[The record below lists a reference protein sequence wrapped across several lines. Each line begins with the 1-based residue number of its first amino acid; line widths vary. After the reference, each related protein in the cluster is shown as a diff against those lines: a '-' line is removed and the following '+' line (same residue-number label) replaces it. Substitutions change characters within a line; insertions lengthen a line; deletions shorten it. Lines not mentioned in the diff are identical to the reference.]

1 VIPLAK
7 QNKLPQYIYKINS
20 TLLETSNWNLAL
32 PLNRARKIPGLVVS
46 LADSQILSWINEL
59 NGTENYDIQAKE
71 VKQKIKDVKKQP
83 SSRENKIKISSLYEQ
98 LYRLQF
104 KEDYVTVVMDK
115 KSHYDRANKGFYI
128 NGILYKRLIC
138 TTNGV
143 KTSSVVY
150 ISDRLH
156 DELKKRIENGK
167 NNDVKLVP
175 AKLGA
180 YEALAASASLPVSWP
195 KDKNAK
201 IPGGIIVV
209 RDCFTKFKT
218 DLINIDTS
226 DKTKEPV
233 VTYLHDAEME
243 NNCSDGCS
251 MMLPSLSR
259 RWNGELNKDYN
270 HTMSGCN
277 LRCAWTKGMTFT
289 FDFIKFA
296 EEIVGAS
303 ENNQEKYLITDVWG
317 DKRDV
322 RDAELILTEGQLKLW
337 ACYSSWEDYFN
348 KCLENKY
355 TIRVAKT
362 APHENDDIR
371 QLNYQFIQSLELNNE
386 DVEELIS
393 PTVNEIQDIMGLDPV
408 KSVIY
413 LCGKGLDD
421 NTVRHADS
429 CAKALMIDKSA
440 IDDPYIRKKI
450 RKMINKRI
458 RDAKIGV
465 LDVRGNFQILSGDL
479 YALCENMFGMEP
491 TGLLKAGE
499 IYSKYWSDNDVKRVL
514 CFRAPM
520 SNAHSIVA
528 QDICYNEKAAKWF
541 EYIDTCV
548 VVNAWDSMPAALNG
562 FDFDGDLLFTTD
574 NAPLMR
580 RQTNLPALNCIQH
593 NASKKVVGE
602 EDVVLANKQGF
613 GSKIGQITN
622 RITCITSLM
631 ANYKPGS
638 VEYETLRYR
647 TQCGQALQQEE
658 IDKAKGIIPT
668 PMPLHWYIDKENMI
682 HEEDNEEIRAKK
694 ELNHILCA
702 SKKPYFFAYNYQ
714 SLKTEYDELMAGI
727 NSKLINMFQK
737 TFKEM
742 QKSTNLTETEQKM
755 LDLCVKKINLDLSP
769 STMNKICWA
778 VEDKFDGVDLFKDVI
793 FDYSLY
799 KSNIRYDDI
808 TYVQI
813 KDLCKDYLKKIR
825 QINKRRAFD
834 NQDDLNYAADKEQL
848 FTMLAEECAKICP
861 NEKELCEILLDLCYN
876 DGINTSVVWNIS
888 SEVII
893 NNMLAKHDSTL
904 SYPLKTPNGDIQCCG
919 NTFIQKTIKIGVDK
933 DD

>member
-1 VIPLAK
+1 MAK

-20 TLLETSNWNLAL
+20 TLLETNNWNLTL
-32 PLNRARKIPGLVVS
+32 PLSRARKIPGLVVS

-59 NGTENYDIQAKE
+59 NGTEDYDIQAKD
-71 VKQKIKDVKKQP
+71 IKRQLKDIKKQP
-83 SSRENKIKISSLYEQ
+83 SSRENKLKISNLYEQ

-104 KEDYVTVVMDK
+104 KQDYVTVVMDK

-150 ISDRLH
+150 VSENLH

-167 NNDVKLVP
+167 NNEVKLVP

-195 KDKNAK
+195 KDKYAK

-209 RDCFTKFKT
+209 NDCYTKFKT

-226 DKTKEPV
+226 DKAKEPV
-233 VTYLHDAEME
+233 VKFAHNEEVIND
-243 NNCSDGCS
+243 CSDGCS

-270 HTMSGCN
+270 NTMSGCN

-303 ENNQEKYLITDVWG
+303 EDNQDKYIITDVWG
-317 DKRDV
+317 DKRDI
-322 RDAELILTEGQLKLW
+322 RDAELILTESQLKLW
-337 ACYSSWEDYFN
+337 NCYSSWEDYYN

-362 APHENDDIR
+362 APHECDDIR
-371 QLNYQFIQSLELNNE
+371 QLNYQFIQSLEL
-386 DVEELIS
+386 DDDDIGELIA
-393 PTVNEIQDIMGLDPV
+393 PTVNEIKDIMGLDPNRSIV
-408 KSVIY
+408 Y

-421 NTVRHADS
+421 KTVRYADP
-429 CAKALMIDKSA
+429 CAKALMIDKET
-440 IDDPYIRKKI
+440 IKDPYIRSKI
-450 RKMINKRI
+450 KKMINKRI

-491 TGLLKAGE
+491 RGLLKAGE
-499 IYSKYWSDNDVKRVL
+499 IYSKYWSDNGVDRVL

-528 QDICYNEKAAKWF
+528 QNISYNDNAKEWF
-541 EYIDTCV
+541 KYIDTCV
-548 VVNAWDSMPAALNG
+548 VVNAWDSMPMALNG
-562 FDFDGDLLFTTD
+562 FDFDGDLLFTTN

-593 NASKKVVGE
+593 KAKKKITIE
-602 EDVVLANKQGF
+602 EDVVKANKQGF
-613 GSKIGQITN
+613 GSKIGSITN
-622 RITCITSLM
+622 RITAITSLM

-638 VEYETLRYR
+638 IEYEILKYR

-658 IDKAKGIIPT
+658 IDQLVA
-668 PMPLHWYIDKENMI
+668 LY
-682 HEEDNEEIRAKK
+682 
-694 ELNHILCA
+694 
-702 SKKPYFFAYNYQ
+702 S
-714 SLKTEYDELMAGI
+714 
-727 NSKLINMFQK
+727 
-737 TFKEM
+737 
-742 QKSTNLTETEQKM
+742 
-755 LDLCVKKINLDLSP
+755 
-769 STMNKICWA
+769 
-778 VEDKFDGVDLFKDVI
+778 DV
-793 FDYSLY
+793 Y
-799 KSNIRYDDI
+799 
-808 TYVQI
+808 
-813 KDLCKDYLKKIR
+813 
-825 QINKRRAFD
+825 
-834 NQDDLNYAADKEQL
+834 
-848 FTMLAEECAKICP
+848 
-861 NEKELCEILLDLCYN
+861 
-876 DGINTSVVWNIS
+876 
-888 SEVII
+888 
-893 NNMLAKHDSTL
+893 
-904 SYPLKTPNGDIQCCG
+904 
-919 NTFIQKTIKIGVDK
+919 
-933 DD
+933 

>member
-1 VIPLAK
+1 MAK

-20 TLLETSNWNLAL
+20 TLLETNNWDLTL
-32 PLNRARKIPGLVVS
+32 PLSRARKIPGLVVS

-59 NGTENYDIQAKE
+59 NGTEDYDIQAKDI
-71 VKQKIKDVKKQP
+71 KRQLKDVKKQP
-83 SSRENKIKISSLYEQ
+83 SSRENKLKIGNLYEQ

-104 KEDYVTVVMDK
+104 KQDYVTVVMDK

-128 NGILYKRLIC
+128 NGVLYKRLIC

-150 ISDRLH
+150 VSDNLH

-167 NNDVKLVP
+167 NNEIKLVP

-195 KDKNAK
+195 KDKYAK

-209 RDCFTKFKT
+209 NDCYTKFKT

-233 VTYLHDAEME
+233 VKFAPNEEVIND
-243 NNCSDGCS
+243 CSDGCS

-270 HTMSGCN
+270 NTMSGCN

-303 ENNQEKYLITDVWG
+303 EDNQDKYIITDVWG
-317 DKRDV
+317 DKRDI
-322 RDAELILTEGQLKLW
+322 REAELILTESQLKLW
-337 ACYSSWEDYFN
+337 NCYSSWEDYYN

-362 APHENDDIR
+362 APHECDDIR
-371 QLNYQFIQSLELNNE
+371 QLNYQFIQSLEL
-386 DVEELIS
+386 DDDDIGELIA
-393 PTVNEIQDIMGLDPV
+393 PTVNEIKDIMGLDPNRSIV
-408 KSVIY
+408 Y

-421 NTVRHADS
+421 KTVRYADP
-429 CAKALMIDKSA
+429 CAKALMIDKET
-440 IDDPYIRKKI
+440 IKDPYIRSKI
-450 RKMINKRI
+450 KKMINKRI

-479 YALCENMFGMEP
+479 YALCENIFGMEP
-491 TGLLKAGE
+491 RGLLKAGE
-499 IYSKYWSDNDVKRVL
+499 IYSKYWSDNGVDRVL

-528 QDICYNEKAAKWF
+528 QNISYSNNAKEWF
-541 EYIDTCV
+541 KYIDTCV
-548 VVNAWDSMPAALNG
+548 VVNAWDSMPMALNG
-562 FDFDGDLLFTTD
+562 FDFDGDLLFTTN

-593 NASKKVVGE
+593 KAKKKITLE
-602 EDVVLANKQGF
+602 EDVVKANKQGF
-613 GSKIGQITN
+613 GSKIGSITN
-622 RITCITSLM
+622 RITAITSLM
-631 ANYKPGS
+631 ANYEPRS
-638 VEYETLRYR
+638 IEYEILKYR

-668 PMPLHWYIDKENMI
+668 PMPLHWYIDKENVI
-682 HEEDNEEIRAKK
+682 KEEDNDEIRAKK
-694 ELNHILCA
+694 ALNHLLCA

-714 SLKTEYDELMAGI
+714 SLKAEYDEIMQNI
-727 NSKLINMFQK
+727 NSKLVNMFKK
-737 TFKEM
+737 TYKEM
-742 QKSTNLTETEQKM
+742 KNSTNLTENEQKM
-755 LDLCVKKINLDLSP
+755 LDLCTKRINLDLSP
-769 STMNKICWA
+769 STMNRICWA
-778 VEDKFDGVDLFKDVI
+778 VEDNFDGVDLFNDVD
-793 FDYSLY
+793 FDYSIY
-799 KSNIRYDDI
+799 KSNVDYSII
-808 TYVQI
+808 TYNQI
-813 KDLCKDYLKKIR
+813 KDLCKDYLKKLR
-825 QINKRRAFD
+825 QINKKRVIED
-834 NQDDLNYAADKEQL
+834 QDDEEYYADKEQMITL
-848 FTMLAEECAKICP
+848 LSEKCEEVCS
-861 NEKELCEILLDLCYN
+861 NEKELCDILLDLCYIEGLN
-876 DGINTSVVWNIS
+876 KNIVWNICSNTIVDNLLEKNSFLLTYPEKS
-888 SEVII
+888 S
-893 NNMLAKHDSTL
+893 
-904 SYPLKTPNGDIQCCG
+904 NGDFDCCG
-919 NTFIQKTIKIGVDK
+919 HSFINKTIKIG
-933 DD
+933 DDNNDEI

>member
-1 VIPLAK
+1 MAK

-20 TLLETSNWNLAL
+20 TLLETNNWNLTL
-32 PLNRARKIPGLVVS
+32 PLGRARKIPGLVVS

-59 NGTENYDIQAKE
+59 NGTEDYDIQAKDI
-71 VKQKIKDVKKQP
+71 KRQLKDVKKQP
-83 SSRENKIKISSLYEQ
+83 SSRENKLKISNLYEQ

-104 KEDYVTVVMDK
+104 KQDYVTVVMDK

-150 ISDRLH
+150 VSENLH

-167 NNDVKLVP
+167 NNEVKLVP

-195 KDKNAK
+195 KDKYAK

-209 RDCFTKFKT
+209 NDCYTKFKT

-233 VTYLHDAEME
+233 VKFAHNEEVIND
-243 NNCSDGCS
+243 CSDGCS

-270 HTMSGCN
+270 NTMSGCN

-303 ENNQEKYLITDVWG
+303 EDNQDKYIITDVWG
-317 DKRDV
+317 DKRDI
-322 RDAELILTEGQLKLW
+322 RDAELILTESQLKLW
-337 ACYSSWEDYFN
+337 NCYSSWEDYYN

-362 APHENDDIR
+362 APHECDDIR
-371 QLNYQFIQSLELNNE
+371 QLNYQFIQSLEL
-386 DVEELIS
+386 DDDDIGELIA
-393 PTVNEIQDIMGLDPV
+393 PTVNEIKDIMGLDPNRSIV
-408 KSVIY
+408 Y

-421 NTVRHADS
+421 KTVRYADP
-429 CAKALMIDKSA
+429 CAKALMIDKET
-440 IDDPYIRKKI
+440 IKDPYIRSKI
-450 RKMINKRI
+450 KKMINKRI

-491 TGLLKAGE
+491 RGLLKAGE
-499 IYSKYWSDNDVKRVL
+499 IYSKYWSDNGVDRVL

-528 QDICYNEKAAKWF
+528 QNISYSDKAKEWF
-541 EYIDTCV
+541 KYIDTCV
-548 VVNAWDSMPAALNG
+548 VVNAWDSMPMALNG
-562 FDFDGDLLFTTD
+562 FDFDGDLLFITN

-593 NASKKVVGE
+593 KAKKKITIE
-602 EDVVLANKQGF
+602 EDVVKANKQGF
-613 GSKIGQITN
+613 GSKIGSITN
-622 RITCITSLM
+622 RITAITSLM

-638 VEYETLRYR
+638 IEYEILKYR

-658 IDKAKGIIPT
+658 IDQLVA
-668 PMPLHWYIDKENMI
+668 LY
-682 HEEDNEEIRAKK
+682 
-694 ELNHILCA
+694 
-702 SKKPYFFAYNYQ
+702 S
-714 SLKTEYDELMAGI
+714 
-727 NSKLINMFQK
+727 
-737 TFKEM
+737 
-742 QKSTNLTETEQKM
+742 
-755 LDLCVKKINLDLSP
+755 
-769 STMNKICWA
+769 
-778 VEDKFDGVDLFKDVI
+778 DV
-793 FDYSLY
+793 Y
-799 KSNIRYDDI
+799 
-808 TYVQI
+808 
-813 KDLCKDYLKKIR
+813 
-825 QINKRRAFD
+825 
-834 NQDDLNYAADKEQL
+834 
-848 FTMLAEECAKICP
+848 
-861 NEKELCEILLDLCYN
+861 
-876 DGINTSVVWNIS
+876 
-888 SEVII
+888 
-893 NNMLAKHDSTL
+893 
-904 SYPLKTPNGDIQCCG
+904 
-919 NTFIQKTIKIGVDK
+919 
-933 DD
+933 

>member
-1 VIPLAK
+1 MAK

-20 TLLETSNWNLAL
+20 TLLETNNWNLTL
-32 PLNRARKIPGLVVS
+32 PLSRARKIPGLVVS

-59 NGTENYDIQAKE
+59 NGTEDYDIQAKD
-71 VKQKIKDVKKQP
+71 IKRQLKDIKKQP
-83 SSRENKIKISSLYEQ
+83 SSRENKLKISNLYEQ

-104 KEDYVTVVMDK
+104 KQDYVTVVMDK

-150 ISDRLH
+150 VSENLH

-167 NNDVKLVP
+167 NNEVKLVP

-195 KDKNAK
+195 KDKYAK

-209 RDCFTKFKT
+209 NDCYTKFKT

-233 VTYLHDAEME
+233 VKFAPNEEVIND
-243 NNCSDGCS
+243 CSDGCS

-270 HTMSGCN
+270 NTMSGCN

-303 ENNQEKYLITDVWG
+303 EDNQDKYIITDVWG
-317 DKRDV
+317 DKRDI
-322 RDAELILTEGQLKLW
+322 RDAELILTESQLKLW
-337 ACYSSWEDYFN
+337 NCYSSWEDYYN

-362 APHENDDIR
+362 APHECDDIR
-371 QLNYQFIQSLELNNE
+371 QLNYQFIQSLEL
-386 DVEELIS
+386 DDDDIEELIA
-393 PTVNEIQDIMGLDPV
+393 PTVNEIKDIMGLDPNRSIV
-408 KSVIY
+408 Y

-421 NTVRHADS
+421 KTVRYADP
-429 CAKALMIDKSA
+429 CAKALMIDKET
-440 IDDPYIRKKI
+440 IKDPYIRSKI
-450 RKMINKRI
+450 KKMINKRI

-491 TGLLKAGE
+491 RGLLKAGE
-499 IYSKYWSDNDVKRVL
+499 IYSKYWSDNGVDRVL

-528 QDICYNEKAAKWF
+528 QNISYSNNAKEWF
-541 EYIDTCV
+541 KYIDTCV
-548 VVNAWDSMPAALNG
+548 VVNAWDSMPMALNG
-562 FDFDGDLLFTTD
+562 FDFDGDLLFTTN

-593 NASKKVVGE
+593 KAKKKITIE
-602 EDVVLANKQGF
+602 EDVVKANKQGF
-613 GSKIGQITN
+613 GSKIGSITN
-622 RITCITSLM
+622 RITAITSLM
-631 ANYKPGS
+631 ANYGPGS
-638 VEYETLRYR
+638 IEYEILRYR

-658 IDKAKGIIPT
+658 IDQLVA
-668 PMPLHWYIDKENMI
+668 LY
-682 HEEDNEEIRAKK
+682 
-694 ELNHILCA
+694 
-702 SKKPYFFAYNYQ
+702 S
-714 SLKTEYDELMAGI
+714 
-727 NSKLINMFQK
+727 
-737 TFKEM
+737 
-742 QKSTNLTETEQKM
+742 
-755 LDLCVKKINLDLSP
+755 
-769 STMNKICWA
+769 
-778 VEDKFDGVDLFKDVI
+778 DV
-793 FDYSLY
+793 Y
-799 KSNIRYDDI
+799 
-808 TYVQI
+808 
-813 KDLCKDYLKKIR
+813 
-825 QINKRRAFD
+825 
-834 NQDDLNYAADKEQL
+834 
-848 FTMLAEECAKICP
+848 
-861 NEKELCEILLDLCYN
+861 
-876 DGINTSVVWNIS
+876 
-888 SEVII
+888 
-893 NNMLAKHDSTL
+893 
-904 SYPLKTPNGDIQCCG
+904 
-919 NTFIQKTIKIGVDK
+919 
-933 DD
+933 

>member
-1 VIPLAK
+1 MAK

-20 TLLETSNWNLAL
+20 TLLETNNWDLTL
-32 PLNRARKIPGLVVS
+32 PLSRARKIPGLVVS

-59 NGTENYDIQAKE
+59 NSTEDYDIQAKDI
-71 VKQKIKDVKKQP
+71 KRQIKDVKKLP
-83 SSRENKIKISSLYEQ
+83 SSRENKLKISNLYEQ

-104 KEDYVTVVMDK
+104 KQDYVTVVMDK

-128 NGILYKRLIC
+128 NGMLYKRLIC

-150 ISDRLH
+150 VSDNLH

-195 KDKNAK
+195 KDKYAK

-209 RDCFTKFKT
+209 HDCYTKFKT

-233 VTYLHDAEME
+233 VKFTPNEEVIND
-243 NNCSDGCS
+243 CSDGCS

-270 HTMSGCN
+270 NTMSGCN

-296 EEIVGAS
+296 EEVVGAS
-303 ENNQEKYLITDVWG
+303 EDNQDKYIITDVWG
-317 DKRDV
+317 DKRDI
-322 RDAELILTEGQLKLW
+322 RDAELILTESQLKLW
-337 ACYSSWEDYFN
+337 NCYSSWEDYYN

-362 APHENDDIR
+362 APHECDDIR
-371 QLNYQFIQSLELNNE
+371 QLNYQFIQSLEL
-386 DVEELIS
+386 DDDDIGELIA
-393 PTVNEIQDIMGLDPV
+393 PTVNEIKDIMGLDPNRSIV
-408 KSVIY
+408 Y

-421 NTVRHADS
+421 KTVRYADP
-429 CAKALMIDKSA
+429 CAKALMIDKET
-440 IDDPYIRKKI
+440 IKDPYIRSKI
-450 RKMINKRI
+450 KKMINKRI

-491 TGLLKAGE
+491 RGLLKAGE
-499 IYSKYWSDNDVKRVL
+499 IYSKYWSDNGVDRVL

-528 QDICYNEKAAKWF
+528 QNISYSNNAKEWF
-541 EYIDTCV
+541 KYIDTCV
-548 VVNAWDSMPAALNG
+548 VVNAWDSMPMALNG
-562 FDFDGDLLFTTD
+562 FDFDGDLLFTTN

-593 NASKKVVGE
+593 KAKKKITIE
-602 EDVVLANKQGF
+602 EDVVKANKQGF
-613 GSKIGQITN
+613 GSKIGSITN
-622 RITCITSLM
+622 RITAITSLM

-638 VEYETLRYR
+638 IEYEILKYR

-668 PMPLHWYIDKENMI
+668 PMPLHWYIDKENVI
-682 HEEDNEEIRAKK
+682 KEEDNDEIRAKK
-694 ELNHILCA
+694 ALNHLLCA

-714 SLKTEYDELMAGI
+714 SLKAEYDEIMQNI
-727 NSKLINMFQK
+727 NSKLVNMFKK
-737 TFKEM
+737 TYKEM
-742 QKSTNLTETEQKM
+742 KNSTNLTENEQKM
-755 LDLCVKKINLDLSP
+755 LDLCTKRINLDLSP
-769 STMNKICWA
+769 STMNRICWA
-778 VEDKFDGVDLFKDVI
+778 VEDNFDGVDLFNDVD
-793 FDYSLY
+793 FDYSIY
-799 KSNIRYDDI
+799 KSNVDYSII
-808 TYVQI
+808 TYNQI
-813 KDLCKDYLKKIR
+813 KDLCKDYLKKLR
-825 QINKRRAFD
+825 QINKKRVIED
-834 NQDDLNYAADKEQL
+834 QDDEEYYADKEQMI
-848 FTMLAEECAKICP
+848 MLLSEKCEEVCS
-861 NEKELCEILLDLCYN
+861 NNKELCDILLDLCYIEGLN
-876 DGINTSVVWNIS
+876 KNIVWNICS
-888 SEVII
+888 NTIVD
-893 NNMLAKHDSTL
+893 NLLAKNNFLLT
-904 SYPLKTPNGDIQCCG
+904 YPEKSNNGDFDCCG
-919 NTFIQKTIKIGVDK
+919 YSFINKTIKIG
-933 DD
+933 DDNND

>member
-1 VIPLAK
+1 MAK

-20 TLLETSNWNLAL
+20 TLLETNNWDLTL
-32 PLNRARKIPGLVVS
+32 PLSRARKIPGLVVS

-59 NGTENYDIQAKE
+59 NGTEDYDIQAKDI
-71 VKQKIKDVKKQP
+71 KRQLKDVKKQP
-83 SSRENKIKISSLYEQ
+83 SSRENKLKIGNLYEQ

-104 KEDYVTVVMDK
+104 KQDYVTVVMDK

-128 NGILYKRLIC
+128 NGVLYKRLIC

-150 ISDRLH
+150 VSDNLH

-167 NNDVKLVP
+167 NNEIKLVP

-195 KDKNAK
+195 KDKYAK

-209 RDCFTKFKT
+209 NDCYTKFKT

-233 VTYLHDAEME
+233 VKFAPNEEVIND
-243 NNCSDGCS
+243 CSDGCS

-270 HTMSGCN
+270 NTMSGCN

-303 ENNQEKYLITDVWG
+303 EDNQDKYIITDVWG
-317 DKRDV
+317 DKRDI
-322 RDAELILTEGQLKLW
+322 REAELILTESQLKLW
-337 ACYSSWEDYFN
+337 NCYSSWEDYYN

-362 APHENDDIR
+362 APHECDDIR
-371 QLNYQFIQSLELNNE
+371 QLNYQFIQSLEL
-386 DVEELIS
+386 DDDDIGELIA
-393 PTVNEIQDIMGLDPV
+393 PTVNEIKDIMGLDPNRSIV
-408 KSVIY
+408 Y

-421 NTVRHADS
+421 KTVRYADP
-429 CAKALMIDKSA
+429 CAKALMIDKET
-440 IDDPYIRKKI
+440 IKDPYIRSKI
-450 RKMINKRI
+450 KKMINKRI

-479 YALCENMFGMEP
+479 YALCENIFGMEP
-491 TGLLKAGE
+491 RGLLKAGE
-499 IYSKYWSDNDVKRVL
+499 IYSKYWSDNGVDRVL

-528 QDICYNEKAAKWF
+528 QNISYSNNAKEWF
-541 EYIDTCV
+541 KYIDTCV
-548 VVNAWDSMPAALNG
+548 VVNAWDSMPMALNG
-562 FDFDGDLLFTTD
+562 FDFDGDLLFTTN

-593 NASKKVVGE
+593 KAKKKITLE
-602 EDVVLANKQGF
+602 EDVVKANKQGF
-613 GSKIGQITN
+613 GSKIGSITN
-622 RITCITSLM
+622 RITAITSLM
-631 ANYKPGS
+631 ANYEPGS
-638 VEYETLRYR
+638 IEYEILKYR

-668 PMPLHWYIDKENMI
+668 PMPLHWYIDKENVI
-682 HEEDNEEIRAKK
+682 KEEDNDEIRAKK
-694 ELNHILCA
+694 ALNHLLCA

-714 SLKTEYDELMAGI
+714 SLKAEYDEIMQNI
-727 NSKLINMFQK
+727 NSKLVNMFKK
-737 TFKEM
+737 TYKEM
-742 QKSTNLTETEQKM
+742 KNSTNLTENEQKM
-755 LDLCVKKINLDLSP
+755 LDLCTKRINLDLSP
-769 STMNKICWA
+769 STMNRICWA
-778 VEDKFDGVDLFKDVI
+778 VEDNFDGVDLFNDVD
-793 FDYSLY
+793 FDYSIY
-799 KSNIRYDDI
+799 KSNVDYSII
-808 TYVQI
+808 TYNQI
-813 KDLCKDYLKKIR
+813 KDLCKDYLKKLR
-825 QINKRRAFD
+825 QINKKRVIED
-834 NQDDLNYAADKEQL
+834 QDDEEYYADKEQMITL
-848 FTMLAEECAKICP
+848 LSEKCEEVCS
-861 NEKELCEILLDLCYN
+861 NEKELCDILLDLCYIEGLN
-876 DGINTSVVWNIS
+876 KNIVWNICSNTIVDNLLEKNSFLLTYPEKS
-888 SEVII
+888 S
-893 NNMLAKHDSTL
+893 
-904 SYPLKTPNGDIQCCG
+904 NGDFDCCG
-919 NTFIQKTIKIGVDK
+919 HSFINKTIKIG
-933 DD
+933 DDNNDEI

>member
-1 VIPLAK
+1 MAK

-20 TLLETSNWNLAL
+20 TLLETNNWNLTL
-32 PLNRARKIPGLVVS
+32 PLSRARKIPGLVVS

-59 NGTENYDIQAKE
+59 NGTEDYDIQAKDI
-71 VKQKIKDVKKQP
+71 KRQLKDVKKQP
-83 SSRENKIKISSLYEQ
+83 SSRENKLKISNLYEQ

-104 KEDYVTVVMDK
+104 KQDYVTVVMDK

-128 NGILYKRLIC
+128 NGMLYKRLIC

-150 ISDRLH
+150 VSDNLH

-195 KDKNAK
+195 KDKYAK

-209 RDCFTKFKT
+209 HDCYTKFKT

-233 VTYLHDAEME
+233 VKFFPNEEVIND
-243 NNCSDGCS
+243 CSDGCS

-270 HTMSGCN
+270 NTMSGCN

-303 ENNQEKYLITDVWG
+303 EDNQDKYIITDVWG
-317 DKRDV
+317 DKRDI
-322 RDAELILTEGQLKLW
+322 RDAELILTESQLKLW
-337 ACYSSWEDYFN
+337 NCYGSWEDYYN

-362 APHENDDIR
+362 APHECDDIR
-371 QLNYQFIQSLELNNE
+371 QLNYQFIQSLEL
-386 DVEELIS
+386 DDDDIGELIA
-393 PTVNEIQDIMGLDPV
+393 PTVNEIKDIMGLDPNRSIV
-408 KSVIY
+408 Y

-421 NTVRHADS
+421 KTVRYADP
-429 CAKALMIDKSA
+429 CAKALMIDKET
-440 IDDPYIRKKI
+440 IKDPYIRSKI
-450 RKMINKRI
+450 KKMINKRI

-491 TGLLKAGE
+491 RGLLKAGE
-499 IYSKYWSDNDVKRVL
+499 IYSKYWSDNGVDRVL

-528 QDICYNEKAAKWF
+528 QNISYSNNAKEWF
-541 EYIDTCV
+541 KYIDTCV
-548 VVNAWDSMPAALNG
+548 VVNAWDSMPMALNG
-562 FDFDGDLLFTTD
+562 FDFDGDLLFTTN

-593 NASKKVVGE
+593 KAKKKITIE
-602 EDVVLANKQGF
+602 EDVVKANKQGF
-613 GSKIGQITN
+613 GSKIGSITN
-622 RITCITSLM
+622 RITAITSLM
-631 ANYKPGS
+631 ANYEPGS
-638 VEYETLRYR
+638 IEYEILKYR

-668 PMPLHWYIDKENMI
+668 PMPLHWYIDKENVI
-682 HEEDNEEIRAKK
+682 KEEDNDEIRAKK
-694 ELNHILCA
+694 ALNHLLCA

-714 SLKTEYDELMAGI
+714 SLKAEYDEIMQNI
-727 NSKLINMFQK
+727 NSKLVNMFKK
-737 TFKEM
+737 TYKEM
-742 QKSTNLTETEQKM
+742 KNSTNLTENEQKM
-755 LDLCVKKINLDLSP
+755 LDLCTKRINLDLSP
-769 STMNKICWA
+769 STMNRICWA
-778 VEDKFDGVDLFKDVI
+778 VEDNFDGVDLFNDVD
-793 FDYSLY
+793 FDYSIY
-799 KSNIRYDDI
+799 KSNVDYSII
-808 TYVQI
+808 TYNQI
-813 KDLCKDYLKKIR
+813 KDLCKDYLKKLR
-825 QINKRRAFD
+825 QINKKRVIED
-834 NQDDLNYAADKEQL
+834 QDDEEYYADKEQMI
-848 FTMLAEECAKICP
+848 MLLSEKCEKVCS
-861 NEKELCEILLDLCYN
+861 NNKELCDILLDLCYIEGLN
-876 DGINTSVVWNIS
+876 KNIVWNICS
-888 SEVII
+888 NTIVD
-893 NNMLAKHDSTL
+893 NLLAKNNFLLT
-904 SYPLKTPNGDIQCCG
+904 YPEKSNNGDFDCCG
-919 NTFIQKTIKIGVDK
+919 YSFINKTIKIG
-933 DD
+933 DDNND

>member
-1 VIPLAK
+1 MAK

-20 TLLETSNWNLAL
+20 TLLETNNWDLTL
-32 PLNRARKIPGLVVS
+32 PLSRARKIPGLVVS

-59 NGTENYDIQAKE
+59 NGTEDYDIQAKDI
-71 VKQKIKDVKKQP
+71 KRQLKDVKKKP
-83 SSRENKIKISSLYEQ
+83 SSRENKLKISNLYEQ

-104 KEDYVTVVMDK
+104 KQDYVTVVMDK

-150 ISDRLH
+150 VSENLH

-167 NNDVKLVP
+167 NNEVKLVP

-195 KDKNAK
+195 KDKYAK

-209 RDCFTKFKT
+209 NDCYTKFKT

-233 VTYLHDAEME
+233 VKFAPNEEVIND
-243 NNCSDGCS
+243 CSDGCS

-270 HTMSGCN
+270 NTMSGCN

-303 ENNQEKYLITDVWG
+303 EDNQDKYIITDVWG
-317 DKRDV
+317 DKRDI
-322 RDAELILTEGQLKLW
+322 RDAELILTESQLKLW
-337 ACYSSWEDYFN
+337 NCYSSWEDYYN

-362 APHENDDIR
+362 APHECDDIR
-371 QLNYQFIQSLELNNE
+371 QLNYQFIQSLEL
-386 DVEELIS
+386 DDDDIGELIA
-393 PTVNEIQDIMGLDPV
+393 PTVNEIKDIMGLDPNRSIV
-408 KSVIY
+408 Y

-421 NTVRHADS
+421 KTVRRADP
-429 CAKALMIDKSA
+429 CAKALMIDKET
-440 IDDPYIRKKI
+440 IKDPYIRSKI
-450 RKMINKRI
+450 KKMINKRI

-491 TGLLKAGE
+491 RGLLKAGE
-499 IYSKYWSDNDVKRVL
+499 IYSKYWSDNGVDRVL

-528 QDICYNEKAAKWF
+528 QNISYSNNAKEWF
-541 EYIDTCV
+541 KYIDTCV
-548 VVNAWDSMPAALNG
+548 VVNAWDSMPMALNG
-562 FDFDGDLLFTTD
+562 FDFDGDLLFTTN

-593 NASKKVVGE
+593 KTKKKITIE
-602 EDVVLANKQGF
+602 EDVVKANKQGF
-613 GSKIGQITN
+613 GSKIGSITN
-622 RITCITSLM
+622 RITAITSLM
-631 ANYKPGS
+631 ANYEPGS
-638 VEYETLRYR
+638 IEYEILRYR

-658 IDKAKGIIPT
+658 IDQLVA
-668 PMPLHWYIDKENMI
+668 LY
-682 HEEDNEEIRAKK
+682 
-694 ELNHILCA
+694 
-702 SKKPYFFAYNYQ
+702 S
-714 SLKTEYDELMAGI
+714 
-727 NSKLINMFQK
+727 
-737 TFKEM
+737 
-742 QKSTNLTETEQKM
+742 
-755 LDLCVKKINLDLSP
+755 
-769 STMNKICWA
+769 
-778 VEDKFDGVDLFKDVI
+778 DV
-793 FDYSLY
+793 Y
-799 KSNIRYDDI
+799 
-808 TYVQI
+808 
-813 KDLCKDYLKKIR
+813 
-825 QINKRRAFD
+825 
-834 NQDDLNYAADKEQL
+834 
-848 FTMLAEECAKICP
+848 
-861 NEKELCEILLDLCYN
+861 
-876 DGINTSVVWNIS
+876 
-888 SEVII
+888 
-893 NNMLAKHDSTL
+893 
-904 SYPLKTPNGDIQCCG
+904 
-919 NTFIQKTIKIGVDK
+919 
-933 DD
+933 

>member
-1 VIPLAK
+1 MAK

-20 TLLETSNWNLAL
+20 TLLEANNWNLNL

-59 NGTENYDIQAKE
+59 NGTEDYDVQAKD
-71 VKQKIKDVKKQP
+71 VKRKIKDIKKLP
-83 SSRENKIKISSLYEQ
+83 SSRENKIKISNLYEQ

-104 KEDYVTVVMDK
+104 KADYVTVVMDK

-128 NGILYKRLIC
+128 NGVLYKRLIC

-167 NNDVKLVP
+167 NNEVKIVP

-195 KDKNAK
+195 KDKYAK
-201 IPGGIIVV
+201 IPGGVIVV
-209 RDCFTKFKT
+209 SDCFTKFKT

-226 DKTKEPV
+226 DKSIEPV
-233 VTYLHDAEME
+233 VTHVSDAEMV

-251 MMLPSLSR
+251 VMLPSLSR

-296 EEIVGAS
+296 EEVVGAS
-303 ENNQEKYLITDVWG
+303 EDDQEKYLITDVWG

-337 ACYSSWEDYFN
+337 KCYSSWEDYYN
-348 KCLENKY
+348 KCIENKY

-362 APHENDDIR
+362 ASHENDDIR
-371 QLNYQFIQSLELNNE
+371 QLNYQFIQSLELNDE
-386 DVEELIS
+386 DVAELIA
-393 PTVNEIQDIMGLDPV
+393 PTTDEIQDIIGLDPV

-421 NTVRHADS
+421 NTVKYADP
-429 CAKALMIDKSA
+429 CAKALMVDKNT
-440 IDDPYIRKKI
+440 INDPYIRGKI

-458 RDAKIGV
+458 REAKIGV

-499 IYSKYWSDNDVKRVL
+499 IYSKYWFDNHVDRVL

-528 QDICYNEKAAKWF
+528 QNICYDEKAAKWF
-541 EYIDTCV
+541 KYIDTCV

-593 NASKKVVGE
+593 NAQKKVALE

-638 VEYETLRYR
+638 IEYETLRYR

-668 PMPLHWYIDKENMI
+668 PMPLCWYIDKENVI
-682 HEEDNEEIRAKK
+682 SEDDNDEIRAKK
-694 ELNHILCA
+694 QLNHELCA

-727 NSKLINMFQK
+727 NSKLINMYQK

-742 QKSTNLTETEQKM
+742 QNSANLTENEQKM
-755 LDLCVKKINLDLSP
+755 LDLCRKKINLDLSP

-778 VEDKFDGVDLFKDVI
+778 VEDKFDGVDLFKDVE

-799 KSNIRYDDI
+799 KSGIEYEDI

-813 KDLCKDYLKKIR
+813 KDMCKDYLKKIR
-825 QINKRRAFD
+825 QVNKSRAVE
-834 NQDDLNYAADKEQL
+834 NQDELDYAADKEQL
-848 FTMLAEECAKICP
+848 FSMLTEECEKVCSS
-861 NEKELCEILLDLCYN
+861 EKELCEILLDLCYK
-876 DGINTSVVWNIS
+876 DGINTSVVWTICPD
-888 SEVII
+888 VIV
-893 NNMLAKHDSTL
+893 NNLLEKHNYTL
-904 SYPLKTPNGDIQCCG
+904 FYPLKSDDGNILCCG
-919 NTFIQKTIKIGVDK
+919 NTFVQKTIQIGVDE

>member
-1 VIPLAK
+1 LAK

-20 TLLETSNWNLAL
+20 TLLEMNNWNLNL

-59 NGTENYDIQAKE
+59 NGTEDYDIQAKA
-71 VKQKIKDVKKQP
+71 IKRQLKDIKKQP
-83 SSRENKIKISSLYEQ
+83 SSRENKLKIGNLYEQ

-104 KEDYVTVVMDK
+104 KKDYVTVVMDK

-128 NGILYKRLIC
+128 NGVYYKRLIC

-150 ISDRLH
+150 ISDNLH

-167 NNDVKLVP
+167 NNEVKLVP

-195 KDKNAK
+195 KDKYAK

-209 RDCFTKFKT
+209 KDCFTKFKT
-218 DLINIDTS
+218 NLINIDTS

-233 VTYLHDAEME
+233 VSFAPDEE
-243 NNCSDGCS
+243 VVNDCSDGCS

-270 HTMSGCN
+270 QTMSGCN

-303 ENNQEKYLITDVWG
+303 EDDQEKYLITDVWG
-317 DKRDV
+317 HKRDI
-322 RDAELILTEGQLKLW
+322 RDAELILTESQLKLW
-337 ACYSSWEDYFN
+337 ACYSSWEDYYN

-371 QLNYQFIQSLELNNE
+371 QLNYQFIQSLELNDD
-386 DVEELIS
+386 DVNELIA
-393 PTVNEIQDIMGLDPV
+393 PTVNEIKDIMGLDYN
-408 KSVIY
+408 KSIVY

-421 NTVRHADS
+421 VTVKYADP
-429 CAKALMIDKSA
+429 CAKALMINQDA
-440 IDDPYIRKKI
+440 IKDPYIRAKI

-491 TGLLKAGE
+491 KGLLKAGE
-499 IYSKYWSDNDVKRVL
+499 IYSKYWSDNGVKRVL

-528 QDICYNEKAAKWF
+528 QDISYNDKASEWF
-541 EYIDTCV
+541 KYIDTCV
-548 VVNAWDSMPAALNG
+548 VVNAWDSMPMALNG

-574 NAPLMR
+574 NEPLMR

-593 NASKKVVGE
+593 NAQKKIALE

-631 ANYKPGS
+631 ANYEPGS
-638 VEYETLRYR
+638 LEYETLRYR

-682 HEEDNEEIRAKK
+682 HDEDDDEIRAKK
-694 ELNHILCA
+694 ELNHLLCA

-742 QKSTNLTETEQKM
+742 KNSTNLTETEQKM
-755 LDLCVKKINLDLSP
+755 LDLCSKKINLDLSP

-778 VEDKFDGVDLFKDVI
+778 VEDNFDGVDLFKDVE
-793 FDYSLY
+793 FDYSIY
-799 KSNIRYDDI
+799 KSDITYEDI

-813 KDLCKDYLKKIR
+813 KDLCKDYLKKSR
-825 QINKRRAFD
+825 QINKKRAVD
-834 NQDDLNYAADKEQL
+834 NQDDSEYCADKEQIL
-848 FTMLAEECAKICP
+848 SVLLEECEKICT
-861 NEKELCEILLDLCYN
+861 NEKELCNILLDLCYS
-876 DGINTSVVWNIS
+876 DGLNKNIVWNICS
-888 SEVII
+888 SVII
-893 NNMLAKHDSTL
+893 DNLLEKNNHQLTYPAKSAD
-904 SYPLKTPNGDIQCCG
+904 GDFECCG
-919 NTFIQKTIKIGVDK
+919 CSFSNKTTQIGVDG